1 MVLPPVLRYT
11 LARRMVIIGTGL
23 IGSPDL
29 STRFAFLYDHNQLG
43 GYDLSGRVKLKVEPL
58 PTSLSTEIF
67 PPCSSTNFFEDV
79 AHVAPSAM
87 RVLSGRP

>member
-23 IGSPDL
+23 IGSPGL

-43 GYDLSGRVKLKVEPL
+43 GYDLSGRAKL
-58 PTSLSTEIF
+58 
-67 PPCSSTNFFEDV
+67 
-79 AHVAPSAM
+79 
-87 RVLSGRP
+87 